1 MNQDFKKVFKTP
13 KYTGVT
19 LALLSM
25 FVLTSMMVV
34 WDRISDSPNAKNSE
48 LLEVLCEK
56 NLQPILRPAIQ
67 SFYQKTGIGCNVSFL
82 TNEEIANLLSEKD
95 KGTSVVFLGEE
106 SYNTKKTYQDSCDE
120 KIVLGHLSPEEE
132 RFDENNFTGE
142 SVFYLI
148 GSDLLNPSHAFA
160 LKRFIISPDC
170 GHSLL
175 TEKGFVPK
183 LGDKWQRTP
192 TLLVYATENLR
203 EKLAHCLKSFSNRE
217 GIQVE
222 LNIRSEESIRKTIA
236 LIAKSNA
243 KQYLPDIVFGCRQ
256 IQDYPELYVPRQSN
270 ILPSFTEDS
279 YISKASKSWYSA
291 QRLVTAVEKSFAK

>member
-34 WDRISDSPNAKNSE
+34 WDRISDSPNTKNSE
-48 LLEVLCEK
+48 LLEVFCEK
-56 NLQPILRPAIQ
+56 SLQPIFRPAIQ

-82 TNEEIANLLSEKD
+82 TNEEIANLLSKKD
-95 KGTSVVFLGEE
+95 KCTAVVFLAEKG
-106 SYNTKKTYQDSCDE
+106 YNAQKMYQDSFDE
-120 KIVLGHLSPEEE
+120 KIVLGHLSTEEE
-132 RFDENNFTGE
+132 RFNENNFTGE

-148 GSDLLNPSHAFA
+148 GNELLNPSNAFA
-160 LKRFIISPDC
+160 LKRFIISPDY

-175 TEKGFVPK
+175 NEKGFIPK
-183 LGDKWQRTP
+183 LGDNWQRTP

-203 EKLAHCLKSFSNRE
+203 EKLAQCLKSFSNRE

-222 LNIRSEESIRKTIA
+222 LNIRSEDSIEKTVV

-243 KQYLPDIVFGCRQ
+243 KQYLPDIVLGSSK
-256 IQDYPELYVPRQSN
+256 IENYTNLY
-270 ILPSFTEDS
+270 LPSKNNRGTISASRS
-279 YISKASKSWYSA
+279 YVSNTTQCWHSA
-291 QRLVTAVEKSFAK
+291 QRLVSAVEKSWAK

>member
-34 WDRISDSPNAKNSE
+34 WDRISDSPNTTNSE
-48 LLEVLCEK
+48 LLGVVCEK
-56 NLQPILRPAIQ
+56 SLQPIFRPAIQ

-82 TNEEIANLLSEKD
+82 TNEEIANLLSKKD
-95 KGTSVVFLGEE
+95 KGTAVVFLAEK
-106 SYNTKKTYQDSCDE
+106 SYNAQKMYQDSFDE
-120 KIVLGHLSPEEE
+120 KIVLGHLTTEEE
-132 RFDENNFTGE
+132 RFNENNFTGE

-148 GSDLLNPSHAFA
+148 GNELLNPSNAFA
-160 LKRFIISPDC
+160 LKRFIISPDY

-175 TEKGFVPK
+175 NEKGFIPK
-183 LGDKWQRTP
+183 LGDNWQRTP

-203 EKLAHCLKSFSNRE
+203 EKLAHCLKSFSNQE

-222 LNIRSEESIRKTIA
+222 RNIKSEESIKQTVA

-243 KQYLPDIVFGCRQ
+243 KQYLPDIVLGSSK
-256 IQDYPELYVPRQSN
+256 IENYTNLYVPSKNNRGTISAS
-270 ILPSFTEDS
+270 LS
-279 YISKASKSWYSA
+279 YISNTTQCWHSA
-291 QRLVTAVEKSFAK
+291 QRLVFAVEKSWAK

>member
-34 WDRISDSPNAKNSE
+34 WDRISDSPNATNSE
-48 LLEVLCEK
+48 LLEVFCEK
-56 NLQPILRPAIQ
+56 SLQPIFRPAIQ
-67 SFYQKTGIGCNVSFL
+67 SFYKKTGIGCNVSFL
-82 TNEEIANLLSEKD
+82 TNEEIGNLLSKKD
-95 KGTSVVFLGEE
+95 KGTAVVFLSEK
-106 SYNTKKTYQDSCDE
+106 SFNAQKMYQDSFDE
-120 KIVLGHLSPEEE
+120 KIVLGHLSTEEE
-132 RFDENNFTGE
+132 RFNENNFTGE

-148 GSDLLNPSHAFA
+148 GNELLNPSNAFA
-160 LKRFIISPDC
+160 LKRFIISPDY

-175 TEKGFVPK
+175 KEKGFIPE
-183 LGDKWQRTP
+183 LGDNWQKTP
-192 TLLVYATENLR
+192 SLLVYATKNLR

-222 LNIRSEESIRKTIA
+222 LNIRSEESIEKTVA

-243 KQYLPDIVFGCRQ
+243 KQYLPDIVFGSSK
-256 IQDYPELYVPRQSN
+256 IEIYTNLYVPSKNNRGTISAS
-270 ILPSFTEDS
+270 LP
-279 YISKASKSWYSA
+279 YISNTTQCRHSA
-291 QRLVTAVEKSFAK
+291 LRLVSAVEKSWTK

>member
-34 WDRISDSPNAKNSE
+34 WDRISDSPNSKNSE
-48 LLEVLCEK
+48 LLEVFCEK
-56 NLQPILRPAIQ
+56 NLQPVFRPAIQ

-82 TNEEIANLLSEKD
+82 TIEEIGNLLSKND
-95 KGTSVVFLGEE
+95 KGTTVVIMGEK
-106 SYNTKKTYQDSCDE
+106 SYNAQKSYQDSFDE
-120 KIVLGHLSPEEE
+120 KIVLGHLSTEGE
-132 RFDENNFTGE
+132 RFDENNFTEE
-142 SVFYLI
+142 SLFYLI

-160 LKRFIISPDC
+160 LKRFIISPDY

-222 LNIRSEESIRKTIA
+222 LNIRSEESIEKTVA

-243 KQYLPDIVFGCRQ
+243 KQYLPDVVFGTSK
-256 IQDYPELYVPRQSN
+256 IENYTNLYVPSKNNRGTISAS
-270 ILPSFTEDS
+270 LS
-279 YISKASKSWYSA
+279 YISNTTQCRHSA
-291 QRLVTAVEKSFAK
+291 QRLVSAVEKSWAK

>member
-34 WDRISDSPNAKNSE
+34 WDRISDSPNANNSE
-48 LLEVLCEK
+48 LLEVFCEK
-56 NLQPILRPAIQ
+56 SLQPIFRPAIQ

-82 TNEEIANLLSEKD
+82 TNEEIANLLSKKD
-95 KGTSVVFLGEE
+95 KGTAVVLLAEKGY
-106 SYNTKKTYQDSCDE
+106 SAQKIYQDIFDE
-120 KIVLGHLSPEEE
+120 KIVLGHLSTEEE
-132 RFDENNFTGE
+132 RFNEKNFTGE

-148 GSDLLNPSHAFA
+148 GNELLNPSNAFA
-160 LKRFIISPDC
+160 LKRFIISPDY

-175 TEKGFVPK
+175 NEKGFIPK
-183 LGDKWQRTP
+183 LGDNWQRTP

-203 EKLAHCLKSFSNRE
+203 EKLAQCLKSFSNRE

-222 LNIRSEESIRKTIA
+222 LNIRSEDSIEKTVA

-243 KQYLPDIVFGCRQ
+243 KQYLPDIVLGSS
-256 IQDYPELYVPRQSN
+256 IIENYTNLYVPSKNNRGTTSAS
-270 ILPSFTEDS
+270 LS
-279 YISKASKSWYSA
+279 YISNTTQCWHSA
-291 QRLVTAVEKSFAK
+291 QRLVSAVEKSWAK